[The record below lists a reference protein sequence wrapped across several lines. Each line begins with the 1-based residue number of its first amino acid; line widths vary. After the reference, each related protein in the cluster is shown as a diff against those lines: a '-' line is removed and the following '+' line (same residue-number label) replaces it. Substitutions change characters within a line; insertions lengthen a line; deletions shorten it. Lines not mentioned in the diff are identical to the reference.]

1 MTYKA
6 AIFDLDGT
14 LADTLASIAHSAN
27 MALEQLG
34 FPALPLDNYRYYA
47 GDGAQELMKR
57 ALAACGDTACSRL
70 EEIMPVYAA
79 IFEKECM
86 YQVHPYDGIPE
97 VLEALKQ
104 QGLKIRRKPC
114 PDGALEIARVFDVK
128 PEECLYCGD
137 TNTDMQ
143 TAVAAGMFPIGVV
156 WGFRDRQELLDNGA
170 KVLAEVP
177 ADILKQLR

>member
-57 ALAACGDTACSRL
+57 ALAACGGYRLFQTGGDHAGLCSD
-70 EEIMPVYAA
+70 
-79 IFEKECM
+79 F
-86 YQVHPYDGIPE
+86 
-97 VLEALKQ
+97 
-104 QGLKIRRKPC
+104 
-114 PDGALEIARVFDVK
+114 
-128 PEECLYCGD
+128 
-137 TNTDMQ
+137 
-143 TAVAAGMFPIGVV
+143 
-156 WGFRDRQELLDNGA
+156 
-170 KVLAEVP
+170 
-177 ADILKQLR
+177 

>member
-70 EEIMPVYAA
+70 EEIMPV
-79 IFEKECM
+79 
-86 YQVHPYDGIPE
+86 
-97 VLEALKQ
+97 
-104 QGLKIRRKPC
+104 
-114 PDGALEIARVFDVK
+114 
-128 PEECLYCGD
+128 
-137 TNTDMQ
+137 
-143 TAVAAGMFPIGVV
+143 
-156 WGFRDRQELLDNGA
+156 
-170 KVLAEVP
+170 
-177 ADILKQLR
+177 LRHLVRTMPR